1 MTSAKNATA
10 SQETPSTGSEAG
22 FGGLQSLAGPLWC
35 CPHSISAPTCL
46 HQPVSAT
53 QPGKLSCIFDDEE
66 VEWNVRVLILDV
78 RLAFHFIY
86 TRDIVT
92 RDLIFHRIF
101 SLC

>member
-53 QPGKLSCIFDDEE
+53 QPGKLEMIHQIQ
-66 VEWNVRVLILDV
+66 ILEK
-78 RLAFHFIY
+78 H
-86 TRDIVT
+86 TVT
-92 RDLIFHRIF
+92 YLGNIPKEQETTGRKTSAGH
-101 SLC
+101 